1 MLDGS
6 LISSISSLVP
16 LLFSFFS
23 FYFPFCPYI
32 DTHYVRLPIVH
43 YAPSV
48 ITVVFYLSLFLSVGS
63 FDSAPPHP
71 HSSASPFYF
80 FCTFHRIDF
89 FIISSSSMSTNCISV
104 FPSRLISFLLSIS
117 SWTITQE
124 IRRLLFRQS
133 RIPFIHFII
142 LLRDSSQ
149 K

>member
-43 YAPSV
+43 YARSV
-48 ITVVFYLSLFLSVGS
+48 ITVVFSLFLSVGS

-80 FCTFHRIDF
+80 FCTFHRIDS
-89 FIISSSSMSTNCISV
+89 FIISSPSMSTNCISV
-104 FPSRLISFLLSIS
+104 FPSRPISFLLTIS